1 MIFEGVT
8 VVVGNVDPLSEEL
21 VSCVVGMDRG
31 VAS

>member
-1 MIFEGVT
+1 MFFVDVT
-8 VVVGNVDPLSEEL
+8 IVVGNVDCLSEEL